1 MWTID
6 SKNVRITSVGDTM
19 LKINDLTVIADNKEI
34 LKGFNLDI
42 PDSVIHALMG
52 PNGVG
57 KSTICRSILK
67 DPNYNIT
74 KGEITY
80 NEVSLKD
87 KTTTDIARL
96 CIMMITQSP
105 IAIEGVTNAE
115 MLRIALSE
123 KTGEHINIFEF
134 QRELKD
140 ICSKLNVPESFL
152 HRSINDGMSG
162 GERKKNELIHI
173 WMLKPSFLIL
183 DEVDSG
189 LDVDALKEVS
199 NSLKEYQ
206 KLTNCSMLIITH
218 NPKLLNTLKP
228 DKIHILK
235 NKKITKT
242 GGIELVSEIEN
253 EGFKNYS

>member
-1 MWTID
+1 
-6 SKNVRITSVGDTM
+6 M
-19 LKINDLTVIADNKEI
+19 LKIENLTVIADNKEI
-34 LKGFNLDI
+34 LSNFTLNIKDGE
-42 PDSVIHALMG
+42 IHALMG

-67 DPNYNIT
+67 DPNYII
-74 KGEITY
+74 KEGKIIY
-80 NEVSLKD
+80 NDIDLSD

-96 CIMMITQSP
+96 GIMMITQSP

-123 KTGEHINIFEF
+123 KTNEHIDIFKF
-134 QRELKD
+134 QKEIKEL
-140 ICSKLNVPESFL
+140 CNKLNIPESFI

-162 GERKKNELIHI
+162 GERKKNELLHI

-183 DEVDSG
+183 DEIDSG

-199 NSLKEYQ
+199 NSLKEYHE
-206 KLTNCSMLIITH
+206 LTNCSILIISH
-218 NPKLLNTLKP
+218 NPKLLKTLKP
-228 DKIHILK
+228 DKVHILK
-235 NKKITKT
+235 NKKITKS
-242 GGIELVSEIEN
+242 GNLDLINEVEL